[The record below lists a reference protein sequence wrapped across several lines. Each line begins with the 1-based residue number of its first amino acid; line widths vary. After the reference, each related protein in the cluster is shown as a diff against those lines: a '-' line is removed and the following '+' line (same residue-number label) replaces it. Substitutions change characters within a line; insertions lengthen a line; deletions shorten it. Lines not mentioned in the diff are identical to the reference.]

1 MDSAR
6 PAPTRGTLRS
16 MESDKASPFDLPDL
30 LGGTNRA
37 GALIVAGMSRSE
49 LRQSQWR
56 RPWRGVVRLVG
67 HDEEAVGTRVRDAVA
82 LLPAG
87 CALGGWASLWWQ
99 GVPYIDGRDGPDRWL
114 PIPLHMVSGHQLRRR
129 PGVVPTRAR
138 IDEGEVRQVG
148 GVLVSSPARAAFD
161 HMRQVAHLVD
171 AVIVG
176 DMATG
181 RLLGQQGHTGQG
193 AAGRP
198 GHIGPAATGER
209 PGYAATTGHAAITA
223 SATTAA
229 AIAEICARRPGLRG
243 RAMVARALAL
253 TDDRSLSPWETRLR
267 LFATEVLGVSQWC
280 VNVPVFDRRGHL
292 AGVVDLLDPTCGL
305 ALESDGAQHLRAS
318 ARASD
323 TARGETYADLRLTVV
338 RVTAPDWTN
347 RVRLRHR
354 LLAGRRRALSVP
366 VSDRMWTLDKPTWW
380 CGSRVAQHWE

>member
-1 MDSAR
+1 
-6 PAPTRGTLRS
+6 
-16 MESDKASPFDLPDL
+16 MESDTASPFDLPDL
-30 LGGTNRA
+30 LGGANRA
-37 GALIVAGMSRSE
+37 GALVVAGMPRSQ
-49 LRQSQWR
+49 LRQSHWR

-67 HDEEAVGTRVRDAVA
+67 HDEEAVSTRVRDAVA
-82 LLPAG
+82 LLPPG

-99 GVPYIDGRDGPDRWL
+99 GVPYIDGRDGRSRWL

-129 PGVVPTRAR
+129 LGVVPTRAR
-138 IDEGEVRQVG
+138 IDEGEIRQVR

-161 HMRQVAHLVD
+161 HMRLASHLVD

-181 RLLGQQGHTGQG
+181 RLLGQQGHTEQW
-193 AAGRP
+193 ATEQP
-198 GHIGPAATGER
+198 GHA
-209 PGYAATTGHAAITA
+209 
-223 SATTAA
+223 ATTAA
-229 AIAEICARRPGLRG
+229 AIAEICAGRTRARG
-243 RAMVARALAL
+243 RAMVARALTL

-267 LFATEVLGVSQWC
+267 LFATEVLGVSQWS

-305 ALESDGAQHLRAS
+305 ALESDGAQHRRAS

-323 TARGETYADLRLTVV
+323 TAQGETYGDLRLAVV

-380 CGSRVAQHWE
+380 WGSRVAQHWE